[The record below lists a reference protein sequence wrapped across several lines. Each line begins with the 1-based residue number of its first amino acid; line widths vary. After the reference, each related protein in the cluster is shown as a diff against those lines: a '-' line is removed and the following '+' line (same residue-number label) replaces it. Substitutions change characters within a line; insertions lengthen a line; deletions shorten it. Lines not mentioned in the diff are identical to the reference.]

1 MNAICSFDNQ
11 TYTCTTP
18 NWPEQQCENAFESIH
33 RNGQCMYLHKD
44 QDNRCD
50 HIKNQ
55 ESDNGRT

>member
-11 TYTCTTP
+11 IYTCTTP
-18 NWPEQQCENAFESIH
+18 TWPDEQCENAEESTH
-33 RNGQCMYLHKD
+33 RNGACMYLHKD

-55 ESDNGRT
+55 ES